1 MFSTIK
7 LNALFFHEINNNE
20 RHLCITQML
29 TVSGLN
35 TTAYLRTI
43 YYFETHR
50 FLYDKLLQQ
59 TNICRTC
66 CSVNK
71 KVTKN
76 NLPLLNEEPVLNQQ
90 GKPKV
95 HKTKDKH
102 GKDISSGDI
111 PTQWIFENVRTYKA
125 RKIS

>member
-35 TTAYLRTI
+35 TTAYLRTTYTTLKLI
-43 YYFETHR
+43 VICTINYYNKR
-50 FLYDKLLQQ
+50 
-59 TNICRTC
+59 ICYN
-66 CSVNK
+66 VNK
-71 KVTKN
+71 KVITN
-76 NLPLLNEEPVLNQQ
+76 NLPLLNEKPVLNQQ

-102 GKDISSGDI
+102 GKDISSSDI